1 MLPIHTF
8 DILCINETWLNR
20 NHLNQSIELMF
31 FADPLRH
38 DRIDVSKSCGGGCAI
53 YYKFGIE
60 CVQLPVLENIFIS
73 AIDSTWARIK
83 TPGKTLVIGTIY
95 KPPDVNNVIFL
106 QNMEDL
112 LLHPLVS
119 DNDVIITGD
128 FNIDWRKN
136 SPTKLK
142 LCDITTAF
150 DLQQNINGSTHI
162 GLTNES
168 CIDLVF
174 TRTNLKIINHGIIF
188 NSMHRGITWHN
199 FTYIYIDITPSK
211 SPRQLILK
219 RNTRNFDAERYVHE
233 AFSTQFV
240 TSSKPNSIDLNVL
253 TYVLEQ
259 SISNLVNKHIPF
271 KQIRVRST
279 RKPWLTH
286 NLLKS
291 ISAKNRLFNHVRK
304 TKDTNT
310 WKVYKIIRNV
320 ILQQINQAKKAYYTN
335 IINKQAHST
344 NKDPQ
349 FGVSL
354 NSFHTK
360 TMRHKN

>member
-83 TPGKTLVIGTIY
+83 SPGKTLVIGTIY

-119 DNDVIITGD
+119 DNDIIITSD
-128 FNIDWRKN
+128 FNIDWRTN

-199 FTYIYIDITPSK
+199 FTYIDIDITPSK

-240 TSSKPNSIDLNVL
+240 
-253 TYVLEQ
+253 LE
-259 SISNLVNKHIPF
+259 
-271 KQIRVRST
+271 
-279 RKPWLTH
+279 
-286 NLLKS
+286 
-291 ISAKNRLFNHVRK
+291 
-304 TKDTNT
+304 
-310 WKVYKIIRNV
+310 
-320 ILQQINQAKKAYYTN
+320 
-335 IINKQAHST
+335 
-344 NKDPQ
+344 
-349 FGVSL
+349 
-354 NSFHTK
+354 HTC
-360 TMRHKN
+360 